1 MKKPRE
7 VVYGVAEAPPAGVT
21 VLSALQHVALMS
33 INLIYPV
40 LIGREAGGSSQDV
53 ANLVALALLV
63 MGAGSVLQALPR
75 GPIGSGFLCPPVPTA
90 IYLVPSMLAAR
101 RGGLPLV
108 LGMTMFAGL
117 LEMGLSRVLR
127 HLRPLLPPEIAGLVV
142 MLIGLTTATVGVR
155 ALVGE
160 GLPVGSGLSHGVAAA
175 LTLATMIAFSVWTR
189 GALRLFCVL
198 IGMAAG
204 YAVTMALGGFHA
216 AAMDS
221 LARTPLLALPRF
233 GHGGWDFDPTLAVA
247 FTATAVAAS
256 LKVVGNV
263 TTCQR
268 INDADWVRAD
278 MPSISRGVLAD
289 GLTTTLAGA
298 LGATGV
304 NSATMCVGLSSA
316 TGVLSRRVSFV
327 AAGLL
332 ALLTLFPKVGVALYV
347 MPAAVAGAALIF
359 AASFIFVSGL
369 EIVTSRLLDM
379 RRTLV
384 VGLGFAAG
392 FAGEVH
398 GTLLKSLPGSAG
410 AFLGNPLVLGTVVA
424 LLLNLAFRVGVR
436 QTETLS
442 IALDRVDSTVIHA
455 FLEDRGATWGAR
467 RDVIDR
473 ASFNLAQSVEA
484 IVDGCEP
491 LSPLEIAA
499 SFDEF
504 RLDVRISW
512 AGAPLPLPT
521 TRPTNVEIMES
532 DEGQRKLAGFLVRRL
547 ADRVQSTHTSG
558 RAVVSF
564 SFDH

>member
-7 VVYGVAEAPPAGVT
+7 VVYGVADTPPTGVT
-21 VLSALQHVALMS
+21 IVSAFQHVALMS

-40 LIGREAGGSSQDV
+40 LIGRAAGGSSQDV
-53 ANLVALALLV
+53 ANLVAVSLLV

-108 LGMTMFAGL
+108 LGMTAFAGL
-117 LEMGLSRVLR
+117 VEMALSRGLR
-127 HLRPLLPPEIAGLVV
+127 RLRPLLPPEIAGLVV
-142 MLIGLTTATVGVR
+142 MLIGLATA
-155 ALVGE
+155 ALGMRSLLGE
-160 GLPVGSGLSHGVAAA
+160 GVPAGAGVPHAVIAA
-175 LTLATMIAFSVWTR
+175 LTLATMITFSVWTR
-189 GALRLFCVL
+189 GTLRLFCVL
-198 IGMAAG
+198 LGMAAG
-204 YAVTMALGGFHA
+204 NAVAMALGGFRGDSL
-216 AAMDS
+216 DS
-221 LARTPLLALPRF
+221 LAQAPFLALPRLE
-233 GHGGWDFDPTLAVA
+233 HGGWAFDPTLIAA

-268 INDADWVRAD
+268 LNDAAWVRAD
-278 MPSISRGVLAD
+278 LGSISRGVLAD
-289 GLTTTLAGA
+289 GLSTTMAGA
-298 LGATGV
+298 VGAPGV
-304 NSATMCVGLSSA
+304 NSATMCVGLSTA

-332 ALLTLFPKVGVALYV
+332 VLLTLFPKVGVALYL
-347 MPAAVAGAALIF
+347 MPAAVTGAALIF
-359 AASFIFVSGL
+359 AASFIFVNGL
-369 EIVTSRLLDM
+369 EIVTSRLLDT

-392 FAGEVH
+392 VAAELH
-398 GTLLKSLPGSAG
+398 GTLLKLLPGSAA
-410 AFLGNPLVLGTVVA
+410 AFFGNSLVLGTVVA
-424 LLLNLAFRVGVR
+424 LLLNLAFRAGVR
-436 QTETLS
+436 RTETLTV
-442 IALDRVDSTVIHA
+442 APDGVDSAAIHG
-455 FLEDRGATWGAR
+455 FLEEHGATWGAR

-473 ASFNLAQSVEA
+473 ASFNLAQSVET
-484 IVDGCEP
+484 IVDGCGP
-491 LSPLEIAA
+491 DGPLEVAA

-521 TRPTNVEIMES
+521 TRPTNTEIIES

-547 ADRVQSTHTSG
+547 ADRVQSTHSNG
-558 RAVVSF
+558 RAVVLF